1 MIWHNMMKN
10 DMIWHDMIWHDNSN
24 VDFKWNISKI
34 ITATLIAKISIEYS
48 KPLLFFHFLNRWK
61 NFNYTDNM
69 AQIYFNCTFNILTFN
84 ILKFCLC
91 LLDFLLIWSFF
102 AHIFIHELIIFIRVR
117 YTYYSQLFI
126 SDRSLPASFLRFFL
140 LSSFPLSS
148 LFFFLVNINPLIHPS
163 FLSSPLFST

>member
-1 MIWHNMMKN
+1 
-10 DMIWHDMIWHDNSN
+10 MIWHDNSDI
-24 VDFKWNISKI
+24 DFKWNISKI

-102 AHIFIHELIIFIRVR
+102 AHIFIHELIIFIHLR
-117 YTYYSQLFI
+117 YTSYTQLFI
-126 SDRSLPASFLRFFL
+126 SDRSLSASFLPYIFFPT
-140 LSSFPLSS
+140 FFS
-148 LFFFLVNINPLIHPS
+148 LFFS
-163 FLSSPLFST
+163 C